1 MESRSPLPTRGNS
14 MSIKARLYFLL
25 LLTLLGFL
33 SFFTANLI
41 GQRLIARLSRLENL
55 ALEGEVQV
63 LQVRR
68 HEKNLIMRDD
78 LAYTDKAKEYLA
90 TLRATLDNI
99 ATDDQDN
106 AEACRTAAAAVSAYE
121 TDLLA
126 LSDTM
131 QTMGLSETQGLLG
144 RFVAAARRM
153 GDDIEASGDTGAR
166 IALLELRRQEK
177 NVLQRGDGYVPAFR
191 TRLDTLQDQVQRASA
206 GALRDELEAYIAA
219 FTQYAQGMAR
229 KRELTQTLVE
239 QGRSMEPHM
248 LKLRQYYTDKRR
260 DLSSSI
266 AMTTGAME
274 LGLAVVICLLF
285 WRIIRGIGFSL
296 GSLQNYTQA
305 VAGGDRNTM
314 PTGVFQ
320 GEFAALRDDVTG
332 MVGRLNETIAVAEEQ
347 QAEAASHAEKA
358 TRAEAE
364 ALELQR
370 RAQSLYSG
378 NLEVAER
385 ARHIAEELSGAA
397 VSLSAMSEQVANGA
411 VVQKDRMYET
421 STAME
426 QMNATVLEIA
436 RSASLAAE
444 AAQAAREN
452 ALQGADVV
460 RKTGDSMQAV
470 SRITNK
476 LKDSM
481 GLLGHDARGVGDVI
495 TVIND
500 IADQTNL
507 LALNAA
513 IEAARAGEAGRGFA
527 VVADE
532 VRKLAEKTMTATHEV
547 RQRIS
552 AIQDATNQALGGMD
566 EVATVVGEASQHAES
581 SGAALQCILDLASD
595 TAGQVQ
601 SIAAASEEQSS
612 ASTQIN
618 SAVEEVTEIAAESA
632 LGMDKAL
639 VSSRGLADMSAS
651 LTRIITELST
661 NGSV

>member
-1 MESRSPLPTRGNS
+1 
-14 MSIKARLYFLL
+14 MSIKARLYCLL

-33 SFFTANLI
+33 GFFTANLI
-41 GQRLIARLSRLENL
+41 GQRLTGRLSRLENL

-78 LAYTDKAKEYLA
+78 LIYTDQAKEYLSA
-90 TLRATLDNI
+90 LRATLDSI
-99 ATDDQDN
+99 AAEDQDN
-106 AEACRTAAAAVSAYE
+106 AGACRAAAAAVSAYE

-126 LSDTM
+126 LNDIM
-131 QTMGLSETQGLLG
+131 QTMGLSEKQGLLG

-153 GDDIEASGDTGAR
+153 GEGIEASGDTGAR

-177 NVLQRGDGYVPAFR
+177 NVLQRGDEYVTAFY
-191 TRLDTLQDQVQRASA
+191 TTLDTLQNQVQGLNLVADA
-206 GALRDELEAYIAA
+206 GALREELEVYIAA

-229 KRELTQTLVE
+229 KRELTQTLIE

-248 LKLRQYYTDKRR
+248 LGLREYYTDKRR

-274 LGLAVVICLLF
+274 LGLAVIICLLF
-285 WRIIRGIGFSL
+285 WRIIRGVGFSL
-296 GSLQNYTQA
+296 GSLQRYTQA
-305 VAGGDRNTM
+305 VAGGDRNTT
-314 PTGVFQ
+314 PAGVFQ
-320 GEFAALRDDVTG
+320 GEFAVLRDDVAG
-332 MVGRLNETIAVAEEQ
+332 MVGRLNETIAVAEAQ
-347 QAEAASHAEKA
+347 QAEAANQAGKA

-364 ALELQR
+364 ALEQQR
-370 RAQSLYSG
+370 RAQSLYAG
-378 NLEVAER
+378 NLEAAER
-385 ARHIAEELSGAA
+385 ARQIAEELSGAA

-411 VVQKDRMYET
+411 VIQKDRMYET

-436 RSASLAAE
+436 RSAGLAAE

-452 ALQGADVV
+452 AMQGAHVV

-481 GLLGHDARGVGDVI
+481 GLLGRDAQGVGDVI

-581 SGAALQCILDLASD
+581 SGAALQSILDLASD

-601 SIAAASEEQSS
+601 SIAAASEEQSA

-618 SAVEEVTEIAAESA
+618 NAVEEVTEIAAESA
-632 LGMDKAL
+632 LGMGKAL
-639 VSSRGLADMSAS
+639 ESSRGLANMSAS
-651 LTRIITELST
+651 LTRIITELSS